1 MCTRNR
7 LFAWG
12 ITCLL
17 IACFAFSVVAEQTT
31 VQKPNVILI
40 LVDDLGYQDLGCYG
54 HPSIRTPVLDR
65 MASEGMRLTDFH
77 SGATVCTP
85 SRMAL
90 LTGAY
95 PTRVGWT
102 RGVVGYLMDMDDGLN
117 PEALTIGEIFKS
129 EGYAT
134 AISGKWHIGRM
145 PQNRPHRQGFDSA
158 YYLESSNNQTKK
170 IWRGDEVVEDPFDNR
185 KLTQQFTDESIR
197 FIRGHHTSPFFLYLP
212 YTAPHFPV
220 QPHPDWKGR
229 SKYGDYGDVVEEL
242 DARIGEI
249 WAVLKELKIDRQ
261 TIVVFTSDN
270 GPNPG
275 QKSGCLPFRGEK
287 WSALEGGTRVPCI
300 ITWPGVVP
308 QGQVSDA
315 LFSAMDLLPSLCR
328 ACGIDWKSKSCDK
341 PKIDGLDLWD
351 TVLGKK
357 SPRPR
362 TELLYWHG
370 KDPEP
375 QAIRMGDEKLFFDRR
390 NALTGDGTARMTP
403 EQAAKIKPYRDGLK
417 PDTTNAPMLFN
428 LRSDFGETT
437 DLSLQAPD
445 EVKALQAQAKKR
457 MAEIKADGI
466 LPLSTSGST
475 VK

>member
-1 MCTRNR
+1 
-7 LFAWG
+7 
-12 ITCLL
+12 
-17 IACFAFSVVAEQTT
+17 
-31 VQKPNVILI
+31 
-40 LVDDLGYQDLGCYG
+40 
-54 HPSIRTPVLDR
+54 
-65 MASEGMRLTDFH
+65 
-77 SGATVCTP
+77 
-85 SRMAL
+85 MAL

-102 RGVVGYLMDMDDGLN
+102 RGVVGYLMDSDDGLN
-117 PEALTIGEIFKS
+117 PEALTIAEIFKS

-134 AISGKWHIGRM
+134 AISGKWHIGRL
-145 PQNRPHRQGFDSA
+145 PANRPHRQGFDSA

-170 IWRGDEVVEDPFDNR
+170 IHRGDEVVVNPFENC
-185 KLTQQFTDESIR
+185 KLTQLFTDEAIR
-197 FIRGHHTSPFFLYLP
+197 FIREKKSSPFFLYLP

-229 SKYGDYGDVVEEL
+229 SNYGDYGDVVEEL
-242 DARIGEI
+242 DSRIGTI
-249 WAVLKELKIDRQ
+249 LDLLKELKIDRQ
-261 TIVVFTSDN
+261 TLVVFTSDN

-328 ACGIDWKSKSCDK
+328 ACGIDWKAKSCDK

-357 SPRPR
+357 SLHPR

-375 QAIRMGDEKLFFDRR
+375 QAIRIGDDKLFFDRR
-390 NALTGDGTARMTP
+390 HALTGDGTARMTP
-403 EQAAKIKPYRDGLK
+403 EQAAMIKPYRDALK

-428 LRSDFGETT
+428 LRADLGETV

-445 EVKALQAQAKKR
+445 QVKALQSHAKKK

-466 LPLSTSGST
+466 LPLSTSGSN